1 MGAWDSYLRAFI
13 LAFKIAWG
21 YVQRKFTADK
31 TVKQRAN
38 LELEALS
45 QTSTESESPVWVS
58 ILDSSMRSLNIKQKQ
73 NIIVSYSSLLE
84 FQIFTVYSADIHDS
98 KNKSIVKIIESR

>member
-1 MGAWDSYLRAFI
+1 MVTLPLEEYGGDLVTFVNATKNACLQEIQAGRDHREVLSESIYYLQWELETAISVAFI

-38 LELEALS
+38 LKLEALS
-45 QTSTESESPVWVS
+45 QMSTESESPV
-58 ILDSSMRSLNIKQKQ
+58 
-73 NIIVSYSSLLE
+73 
-84 FQIFTVYSADIHDS
+84 
-98 KNKSIVKIIESR
+98 

>member
-1 MGAWDSYLRAFI
+1 MVTLTLEEYGGEMVTFVNATKNACLQEIQAGREEIQAGRDHRDMLSESIYYLQSELETAISVAFI

-21 YVQRKFTADK
+21 YVQRKFIADK

-45 QTSTESESPVWVS
+45 QTSTESESPV
-58 ILDSSMRSLNIKQKQ
+58 
-73 NIIVSYSSLLE
+73 
-84 FQIFTVYSADIHDS
+84 
-98 KNKSIVKIIESR
+98 